1 MPQSCGFVFF
11 YCSKR
16 LFHVYHKYIYIHT
29 YTPLQLS
36 LFYFSICEL
45 SLGNEANPI
54 WVVAVPF
61 SRFINWISFLF
72 SFVSFFMEFPF
83 RFPFGPPN
91 NNEQWTG
98 TVPAPSSPLTYLWS
112 IKKQFTQPNHQ
123 HSFGFNPD
131 PFNRSG
137 IHQSINHYAHKN

>member
-98 TVPAPSSPLTYLWS
+98 TVPAPFIPADIFVIYQKAIHSTEPSAFIWFQPRPL
-112 IKKQFTQPNHQ
+112 QPFRH
-123 HSFGFNPD
+123 P
-131 PFNRSG
+131 
-137 IHQSINHYAHKN
+137 SINQSLCS